1 MLGFFSRLLF
11 TTTAIAPVA
20 LVYAYALWI
29 DQKPST
35 AVAVAVA
42 ALALVGIALLFISAA
57 FEKLATSKIELTSAE
72 TADQE
77 NVAFL
82 LLYVSPLFTA
92 DVAALNFS
100 IALPVVALFVLV
112 VMSGNNYHFNPLL
125 NIFGWHFY
133 KVDTPDKVTRV
144 LITRRSIRNVIGE
157 LSIVQLSDYVIME
170 VPKRRRHG

>member
-1 MLGFFSRLLF
+1 
-11 TTTAIAPVA
+11 
-20 LVYAYALWI
+20 
-29 DQKPST
+29 
-35 AVAVAVA
+35 
-42 ALALVGIALLFISAA
+42 
-57 FEKLATSKIELTSAE
+57 
-72 TADQE
+72 
-77 NVAFL
+77 
-82 LLYVSPLFTA
+82 LFTA